1 MATRKKSSRRKKA
14 ATPKM
19 KRAGRAARSRSVRGR
34 SVKKRGSSKRSSA
47 VARAK
52 RVARGVVQQATVA
65 VVSGVDS
72 LKELGETLVDRVR
85 GEQ

>member
-1 MATRKKSSRRKKA
+1 
-14 ATPKM
+14 
-19 KRAGRAARSRSVRGR
+19 
-34 SVKKRGSSKRSSA
+34 VKKRSSSKRPSA

-65 VVSGVDS
+65 VVTGVDS